1 MPEEEKSLSNILK
14 KGEGGKF
21 GHYSL
26 EQFEP
31 ATDDSAYEVKIS
43 ERTFEPDSE
52 GEGVREFLPGG
63 FDSAEG
69 GGLTRVQILN
79 RTMNDAK
86 RILENARAEAGEVT
100 QEAHKKGFDT
110 GYEEGRAKAEKE
122 ASNMISAFEELT
134 RELVC
139 VREKYYGQAEEEM
152 IDLVI
157 SVAGTVLGIEFQGNR
172 ELIRKIILRAVGML
186 QAREEMKIRIN
197 PKDFAE
203 AEKSKNDLAKEVEDI
218 DKVTFKSDPMISE
231 GGCVVETNIGSIDAR
246 IETQLNAIR
255 EQFLVALDESR
266 SKDLLEKGE
275 EKNDMGTGE

>member
-1 MPEEEKSLSNILK
+1 MEEKSLSSILK
-14 KGEGGKF
+14 KGEAGKF

-31 ATDDSAYEVKIS
+31 DADDSAYEVKIS
-43 ERTFEPDSE
+43 ERTFKPDSE
-52 GEGVREFLPGG
+52 GDGTREFLPGG

-69 GGLTRVQILN
+69 GGLTRTQILN
-79 RTMNDAK
+79 RTIDDAK
-86 RILENARAEAGEVT
+86 QILENARAEADGVT
-100 QEAHKKGFDT
+100 QAAHKRGFSA
-110 GYEEGRAKAEKE
+110 GYEEGRAKARKE
-122 ASNMISAFEELT
+122 ASNMIAAFEELT
-134 RELVC
+134 KELVH

-157 SVAGTVLGIEFQGNR
+157 SVAGAVLGIEFQGKR

-186 QAREEMKIRIN
+186 QAREEMNIRIN
-197 PKDFAE
+197 PKDFEE
-203 AEKSKNDLAKEVEDI
+203 AEKSRIDLAKEVEDI

-266 SKDLLEKGE
+266 SKDLLEKDE
-275 EKNDMGTGE
+275 EKNGMETGE